1 MAIDDDELVPL
12 TAELH
17 VRDLDASVAYWR
29 DVLGFEVSRH
39 DPDFAVLFD
48 RSSSG
53 DAMVMLAPSHEDT
66 PELRPGDPE
75 RGLGLHLRVTVDDVD
90 AHFERARAAG
100 AEIIF
105 APTDQPYGLRD
116 YMLRVP
122 DGFYVRFARGLT
134 SGH

>member
-1 MAIDDDELVPL
+1 MAIDDELVPL

-17 VRDLDASVAYWR
+17 VRDLDAAVAYWH

-39 DPDFAVLFD
+39 DADFAVLFH
-48 RSSSG
+48 RSASG
-53 DAMVMLAPSHEDT
+53 DAMVMLAPDREET
-66 PELRPGDPE
+66 PELRSGDAE

-90 AHFERARAAG
+90 GHYERARAAG
-100 AEIIF
+100 AEIVY

-122 DGFYVRFARGLT
+122 DGCYVRFAQALGP
-134 SGH
+134 GVA